1 MRLLIRAMLP
11 CLWFAMSM
19 SQCGT
24 SSRCDAAPAAVLMQT
39 LGRVALRLGGGSK
52 DATDGQ
58 KRRYGGEA
66 WTQLGQEG
74 VGSKR
79 AREAYACNASE
90 CKRLVAVKDENME
103 GDIFFRVS
111 SSSEQDLPTGQQ
123 DFYHDPFDDQLKAN
137 IDAQECI
144 SFMANI
150 SGEKQTQTWKKR
162 SRIKASDDC
171 PLTDHN
177 PPDAALHDDSNSCLS
192 DDVNSS
198 EPPTPSAS
206 DFSLG
211 DERELVEEEDEEGR
225 LRNVTRVKIG
235 NLKDLR
241 EFGDLDSD
249 EVYNEHNSSFLL
261 VQGGWT
267 SGNLHVPC
275 VKRKGAGRTG
285 LPTWTGLQEVL
296 DRAIARGRQ
305 ADAVK
310 IILHRGE
317 HLCRKDIV
325 VWPCRRVKIHVLGED
340 ARVIG
345 RWILR
350 EESGGLFSCVTFVS
364 IESLLNSFK
373 PCVMLVLGGGRAE
386 GEEGRLKWTFS
397 LCSLLS
403 GLGDS
408 LVCVGSPG
416 GEQAENGEL
425 PSLLLSS
432 CSLGGIDERQLRCGD
447 CAFVKGNVKCN
458 MLACCLQYSGHC
470 NGSAIYSSQ
479 RAHVVLSDCVLQEN
493 FCSLSL
499 YSGSRAVAA
508 NCEFGRA
515 ERQLAVDPSSS
526 LHLEHCSLLV
536 KDVSALKCPEGSF
549 TERGTRVEIEGARA
563 AETGATGSGGGGGAA
578 AAAGWFDESRAADDV
593 RLEGRR
599 NNLFSAAGDGNCCV
613 AVGSSIDA
621 EGEGKESA
629 ICCACAPPCPHARLD
644 ELIRLL
650 LPSIPAR
657 QRTPFQ
663 QAVDDFTSNPPRISE
678 EAFAEHLCRL
688 ARAHKQ
694 PLVAPL
700 QSLFASFFF
709 HSS

>member
-1 MRLLIRAMLP
+1 
-11 CLWFAMSM
+11 M

-79 AREAYACNASE
+79 AREAYGEMRSQSLDCPDECTVSACNASE

-241 EFGDLDSD
+241 EVGSVP
-249 EVYNEHNSSFLL
+249 EVGMALRLTVSLTVRRSRLGRGVQRAQQL
-261 VQGGWT
+261 VP
-267 SGNLHVPC
+267 SGAGRVDVGKPARELAALWSRVMPPQVPC

-310 IILHRGE
+310 IILHRG
-317 HLCRKDIV
+317 
-325 VWPCRRVKIHVLGED
+325 
-340 ARVIG
+340 
-345 RWILR
+345 
-350 EESGGLFSCVTFVS
+350 
-364 IESLLNSFK
+364 
-373 PCVMLVLGGGRAE
+373 LV
-386 GEEGRLKWTFS
+386 
-397 LCSLLS
+397 
-403 GLGDS
+403 
-408 LVCVGSPG
+408 
-416 GEQAENGEL
+416 
-425 PSLLLSS
+425 
-432 CSLGGIDERQLRCGD
+432 D
-447 CAFVKGNVKCN
+447 C
-458 MLACCLQYSGHC
+458 
-470 NGSAIYSSQ
+470 
-479 RAHVVLSDCVLQEN
+479 
-493 FCSLSL
+493 
-499 YSGSRAVAA
+499 
-508 NCEFGRA
+508 
-515 ERQLAVDPSSS
+515 
-526 LHLEHCSLLV
+526 
-536 KDVSALKCPEGSF
+536 
-549 TERGTRVEIEGARA
+549 
-563 AETGATGSGGGGGAA
+563 
-578 AAAGWFDESRAADDV
+578 
-593 RLEGRR
+593 
-599 NNLFSAAGDGNCCV
+599 
-613 AVGSSIDA
+613 
-621 EGEGKESA
+621 
-629 ICCACAPPCPHARLD
+629 
-644 ELIRLL
+644 
-650 LPSIPAR
+650 
-657 QRTPFQ
+657 
-663 QAVDDFTSNPPRISE
+663 
-678 EAFAEHLCRL
+678 
-688 ARAHKQ
+688 
-694 PLVAPL
+694 
-700 QSLFASFFF
+700 
-709 HSS
+709 